1 MTSIVVDTSA
11 VMAVVRAEPGADWLS
26 RRLQESDRRLM
37 SSGSGLELGMVLE
50 SRTTNLTTLD
60 AVRSLQI
67 ELTPFD
73 EAQFELGLRAWRK
86 FGKGRHPASL
96 NFGDCFTYALAKVTD
111 LPILCIGND
120 FAQADLAVLTPPQ
133 TRLPAVSRAG
143 ARRPRPGTG

>member
-50 SRTTNLTTLD
+50 SRTRTVTTLD
-60 AVRSLQI
+60 ALRSLQI
-67 ELTPFD
+67 EITSFD

-86 FGKGRHPASL
+86 YGKGRHPASL
-96 NFGDCFTYALAKVTD
+96 NFGDCFTYALAKITGY
-111 LPILCIGND
+111 PILCVGND
-120 FAQADLAVLTPPQ
+120 FALADLAILTPPP
-133 TRLPAVSRAG
+133 T
-143 ARRPRPGTG
+143 